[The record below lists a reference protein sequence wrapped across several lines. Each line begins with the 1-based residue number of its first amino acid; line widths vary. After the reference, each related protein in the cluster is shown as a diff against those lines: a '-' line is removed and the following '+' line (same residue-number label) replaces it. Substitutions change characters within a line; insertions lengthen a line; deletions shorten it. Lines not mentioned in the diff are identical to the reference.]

1 MSFVE
6 FMIFVLFII
15 NYVLFVMWQGQ
26 DDGSLN
32 YCNLIVIMWLGALL
46 YIIRGFQKT
55 EIKHYAVESFA
66 REQDRGRTSKDLRFV
81 AALLFII
88 YKHNFCLYTLL
99 YILEC
104 VQLETWAWSPT
115 PIYTIEQKSYIR
127 PTYAIQTIFTVV

>member
-15 NYVLFVMWQGQ
+15 NYILFVMWQGQ

-46 YIIRGFQKT
+46 YRIRGFQKT

-66 REQDRGRTSKDLRFV
+66 REQDRGRTLAYFEFHTDT
-81 AALLFII
+81 
-88 YKHNFCLYTLL
+88 YKQANKF
-99 YILEC
+99 
-104 VQLETWAWSPT
+104 
-115 PIYTIEQKSYIR
+115 
-127 PTYAIQTIFTVV
+127 